1 MSYKNVNFRAAINE
15 KEKYLTDLDA
25 TIEKIRA
32 NGLADDTTTRVKT
45 ATTTSADDEQEATI
59 RSLEGELKEYKK
71 R

>member
-1 MSYKNVNFRAAINE
+1 MSYNVNFRAAINE

-32 NGLADDTTTRVKT
+32 NGLADDTTTRVKN
-45 ATTTSADDEQEATI
+45 ATTASADDEQEATI